1 MAKIWMENILAD
13 FLARHTNII
22 NLSLHIVGI
31 PLAIAGIAQLFFKKW
46 EIGIL
51 LFVLGYLLQ
60 WAGHTFFEHNQM
72 GEVVLILSI
81 IKKIRG
87 A

>member
-1 MAKIWMENILAD
+1 MENILAD
-13 FLARHTNII
+13 FLARHTNIV

-60 WAGHTFFEHNQM
+60 WAGHALFEHNQM
-72 GEVVLILSI
+72 GEVALILRI
-81 IKKIRG
+81 INKIRG